1 MVRLSSLL
9 LILPLA
15 ACDAVSAPGAPPPAD
30 QPHPVETGQ
39 VRVIDTDR
47 QFALS
52 GVARAADRARLAFQV
67 GGRLVER
74 MVDIG
79 ESVERGQLI
88 ARLAQPELAPA
99 AEAAA
104 ARVRQ
109 LETQTAQAER
119 DLQRVEQL
127 KTDSAATQQEL
138 ESAQARLDGLQA
150 SLSQARAEA
159 SRARRLL
166 GETRLEAPVAGT
178 VAETFVQPGEFVSP
192 GQPVLAL
199 SGGSGGLEVAI
210 GLPENL
216 LDEVRVGDRAELV
229 MPIMG
234 GAVTGRV
241 TELAS
246 AADGA
251 GRLFPAVVT
260 LDAAPGL
267 RAGTTVTWRLRSNE
281 PERMT
286 VPVAAIASTG
296 GRSQPRVFRVD
307 DDRARAV
314 PVTLGVVVGERVVV
328 EADLEPGQTVVTLG
342 LDGLIDGRAVAVR
355 R

>member
-1 MVRLSSLL
+1 MIRLSCLL

-88 ARLAQPELAPA
+88 ARLAQPEFAPA

-109 LETQTAQAER
+109 LETQVAQAER
-119 DLQRVEQL
+119 DLKRVEQL
-127 KTDSAATQQEL
+127 KADAAATQQEL
-138 ESAQARLDGLQA
+138 ESAQSRLDGLQA
-150 SLSQARAEA
+150 SLAQARADA

-166 GETRLEAPVAGT
+166 AETRLQAPVAGT
-178 VAETFVQPGEFVSP
+178 VAEILVQPGEFVSP
-192 GQPVLAL
+192 GQPVIAL
-199 SGGSGGLEVAI
+199 SGGSGGLEVEI

-216 LDEVRVGDRAELV
+216 LGEVAVGDRADLV

-234 GAVTGRV
+234 GEITGRV
-241 TELAS
+241 TELAT

-251 GRLFPAVVT
+251 GQLFPAVLT
-260 LDAAPGL
+260 LDDAPDL
-267 RAGTTVTWRLRSNE
+267 RAGTTVTWRLRSDQ
-281 PERMT
+281 PERLT
-286 VPVAAIASTG
+286 VPVSAIASTG
-296 GRSQPRVFRVD
+296 GRGQPRVFRVD
-307 DDRARAV
+307 DDRARSV

-328 EADLEPGQTVVTLG
+328 DADLAPGDTVVTLG
-342 LDGLIDGRAVAVR
+342 LDGLVDGRAVAVR
-355 R
+355 P

>member
-1 MVRLSSLL
+1 MARLFSLL

-15 ACDAVSAPGAPPPAD
+15 ACDAVSAPGTPPPAD

-52 GVARAADRARLAFQV
+52 GVVRSADRARLAFQV

-109 LETQTAQAER
+109 LETQTDQAER
-119 DLQRVEQL
+119 DLKRVAQL
-127 KTDSAATQQEL
+127 KADAAATQQEL
-138 ESAQARLDGLQA
+138 ESAQSRLDGLQA
-150 SLSQARAEA
+150 SLAQARADA

-166 GETRLEAPVAGT
+166 AETRLEAPVAGT
-178 VAETFVQPGEFVSP
+178 VAEILAQPGEFVSP
-192 GQPVLAL
+192 GQPVMAL
-199 SGGSGGLEVAI
+199 SGGSGGLEVEI

-216 LDEVRVGDRAELV
+216 LGEVAVGDRADLV

-234 GAVTGRV
+234 GEITGRV
-241 TELAS
+241 TELAT

-251 GRLFPAVVT
+251 GQLFPAVLT
-260 LDAAPGL
+260 LDDAPDL
-267 RAGTTVTWRLRSNE
+267 RAGTTVTWRLRSDQ
-281 PERMT
+281 PERLT
-286 VPVAAIASTG
+286 VPVSAIASTG

-307 DDRARAV
+307 DNRARSV

-328 EADLEPGQTVVTLG
+328 DADLAPGDTVVTLG
-342 LDGLIDGRAVAVR
+342 LDGLVDGRAVAVR
-355 R
+355 P